1 MYYCGCWISS
11 WHAFYLEN
19 FKIPAYCVIFSDAA
33 EVIQTRMC
41 DVVDGKHEFY
51 VHYDGCKYM

>member
-1 MYYCGCWISS
+1 VVVG
-11 WHAFYLEN
+11 F
-19 FKIPAYCVIFSDAA
+19 PADIHFIWRTLKSQHFCVIFSDAA